1 MIKPKHAVGDR
12 VMVRCYAGSAME
24 DRPTLRIDDCIVV
37 RIKTYEPGEKC
48 IFVNGIKYE
57 NSKACIYYEVDAA
70 PGKNI
75 DEAFVFPYQSPGN
88 SFDWQMR
95 ELDKPI
101 KMPEPA

>member
-12 VMVRCYAGSAME
+12 VMVRCYAGSAFE
-24 DRPTLRIDDCIVV
+24 DRPSLRIDHCIVV

-48 IFVNGIKYE
+48 IFVNGIEYV

-75 DEAFVFPYQSPGN
+75 DEAFVFPHQSPGN
-88 SFDWQMR
+88 SFEWQMR

>member
-1 MIKPKHAVGDR
+1 MIKPKYAVGDR
-12 VMVRCYAGSAME
+12 VMVRCYAGSAFE

-48 IFVNGIKYE
+48 IFVNGIEYV

-75 DEAFVFPYQSPGN
+75 DEAFVFPHQSPGN
-88 SFDWQMR
+88 SFEWQMR

>member
-1 MIKPKHAVGDR
+1 
-12 VMVRCYAGSAME
+12 MVRCYAGSAFE

-37 RIKTYEPGEKC
+37 RIKAYEPGEKR
-48 IFVNGIKYE
+48 IFANGIE
-57 NSKACIYYEVDAA
+57 HVNSKACIYYEVGEA

-75 DEAFVFPYQSPGN
+75 DEAFVFPYQAPGN

-101 KMPEPA
+101 KMPEPT